1 VTPSHE
7 AVGSRS
13 SRGADYS
20 VVIAGGGPV
29 GLMLACELGLAGVDV
44 LVIERLTSIDPTMK
58 AGYVNLATAQAFY
71 RRGMLPQLQER
82 HDAAVERVQ
91 KFLASKGVENAAGG
105 GPVGAHFSGIV
116 LDIGLVDFTS
126 PMFTHAGPAAG
137 VILVSQQEI
146 EALLNERAADLG
158 VTVLRDAEVAGFTAE
173 GDGVTVELG
182 DGRTVRGEWLVGADG
197 GRSVVRKLAGFEFP
211 GEDPAVTARQ
221 FVVDMIGHEKLPVGW
236 NRTDG
241 GVYLHGPYP
250 GRLVTVELD
259 GPPEDREAPITPA
272 ELEATVQKVAGVDV
286 TVTAIHS
293 ATRFTDHTR
302 QANTYRLGRVL
313 LAGDAAHVHSP
324 LGGQGQN
331 LGIGDAVN
339 LGWKLAAVV
348 KGSAPEDLLD
358 SYTAE
363 RHPVGEWVLE
373 WTRAQVAAMRTDAH
387 SSALRNVLSDLISTP
402 NGATY
407 VLTKLSGM
415 LHRYEPGEHNL
426 VGAPAPDV
434 ELADGT
440 HVGDHCA
447 DGRALLID
455 LADNATVRDAAD
467 GWAGRVRVVSIKPAQ
482 QVAWSALLVRPDGYV
497 AWAADE
503 NPDMP
508 ALSVALRQW
517 FGEPTLRDSS
527 TPAR

>member
-1 VTPSHE
+1 MK
-7 AVGSRS
+7 
-13 SRGADYS
+13 ADYS

-44 LVIERLTSIDPTMK
+44 LVIERLASIDPTMK
-58 AGYVNLATAQAFY
+58 AGYVNMATARAFY
-71 RRGMLPQLQER
+71 RRGMLPQLQQR
-82 HDAAVERVQ
+82 HDAAVERTR
-91 KFLASKGVENAAGG
+91 KFLASKGIENAVGG

-116 LDIGLVDFTS
+116 LDIGLVDFTG
-126 PMFTHAGPAAG
+126 PMFAHAGPAAG

-146 EALLNERAADLG
+146 EALLNVRAADLG
-158 VTVLRDAEVAGFTAE
+158 VTVLRGAEVAGFTVE
-173 GDGVTVELG
+173 DDGVTVELG

-211 GEDPAVTARQ
+211 GVDPEVTARQ
-221 FVVDMIGHEKLPVGW
+221 FVVDMIGHEKLRAGW

-272 ELEATVQKVAGVDV
+272 ELEATVRKVAGVDV
-286 TVTAIHS
+286 EVTAIHS

-302 QANTYRLGRVL
+302 QATTYRLGRVL

-339 LGWKLAAVV
+339 LGWKLAATV
-348 KGSAPEDLLD
+348 KGSAPENLLD
-358 SYTAE
+358 TYTAE
-363 RHPVGEWVLE
+363 RHPIGQWVLE
-373 WTRAQVAAMRTDAH
+373 WTRAQVAAMRTDAR

-402 NGATY
+402 DGATY
-407 VLTKLSGM
+407 VLSKLSGM
-415 LHRYEPGEHNL
+415 LHRYEPGEHDL

-440 HVGDHCA
+440 RVGDHCA
-447 DGRALLID
+447 DGRALLVD
-455 LADNATVRDAAD
+455 LADNPAVRDAVD
-467 GWAGRVRVVSIKPAQ
+467 GWTTQVQVVSIKPAQ

-503 NPDMP
+503 NPDIS
-508 ALSVALRQW
+508 ALSVALRRW
-517 FGEPTLRDSS
+517 FGEPTLRDPS
-527 TPAR
+527 TPAH

>member
-1 VTPSHE
+1 MT
-7 AVGSRS
+7 S
-13 SRGADYS
+13 SPTAADYS

-44 LVIERLTSIDPTMK
+44 LVIERLTGIDPTMK
-58 AGYVNLATAQAFY
+58 AGYVNLATAQAFH
-71 RRGMLPQLQER
+71 RRGLLPQLQDR
-82 HDAAVERVQ
+82 HDAAVERMQ

-105 GPVGAHFSGIV
+105 GPVGAHFAGVV
-116 LDIGLVDFTS
+116 LDIGLVDFTG
-126 PMFTHAGPAAG
+126 PAFTHAGPASG

-146 EALLNERAADLG
+146 EALLNERLAELG
-158 VTVLRDAEVAGFTAE
+158 VTVLRGAEVAGFTAE
-173 GDGVTVELG
+173 EDGVTVELG

-197 GRSVVRKLAGFEFP
+197 GRSVVRKRAGFAFP
-211 GEDPAVTARQ
+211 GVDPEVTARQ

-250 GRLVTVELD
+250 GRLVTVEFD
-259 GPPEDREAPITPA
+259 GPPEDREAPVTPA
-272 ELEATVQKVAGVDV
+272 ELEATVRRVAGVDV
-286 TVTAIHS
+286 TVTAIRS

-348 KGSAPEDLLD
+348 QGSVPEDLLD
-358 SYTAE
+358 TYTAE

-373 WTRAQVAAMRTDAH
+373 WTRAQVAAMRVDAH
-387 SSALRNVLSDLISTP
+387 SSALRTVLSDLISTP
-402 NGATY
+402 DGATY

-415 LHRYEPGEHNL
+415 LHRYEPGEHDL
-426 VGAPAPDV
+426 VGAPAPDL

-447 DGRALLID
+447 DGRALLLD
-455 LADNATVRDAAD
+455 LAGSATVRDAVV
-467 GWAGRVRVVSIKPAQ
+467 GWAGRVRVVSIEPAR
-482 QVAWSALLVRPDGYV
+482 QVTWSALLIRPDGYV

-503 NPDMP
+503 NPDMS

-517 FGEPTLRDSS
+517 FGEPALRGSS